1 MTFLELKQD
10 LTPTRR
16 KWKRIPRMDAAVGS
30 YEWAKALHKRG
41 AHTVVYLLQRGKQIG
56 DNYSRVYFHC
66 RTVWTLPRPG
76 FTLRKQATQTQ
87 LQTLQ
92 MSNSV
97 LWHYGKTQTKTHVC
111 LVNLT
116 NTLYC
121 GQLCLARFFT
131 ATQRSVLSSSLVKEL
146 VSELPSR
153 EISHGDSTMLC
164 DFCLTVSQGFLYET
178 SKINN
183 ITEATRWNAPWYLVT
198 WLVGKCR
205 YVALRNWE
213 SLSHQWVDL

>member
-1 MTFLELKQD
+1 MSKGITQ
-10 LTPTRR
+10 T
-16 KWKRIPRMDAAVGS
+16 V
-30 YEWAKALHKRG
+30 G
-41 AHTVVYLLQRGKQIG
+41 AHTEVYLLQRGQQIG
-56 DNYSRVYFHC
+56 GSYSRVYFHR

-87 LQTLQ
+87 LQTSQ

-121 GQLCLARFFT
+121 GQLCLARFFFFT
-131 ATQRSVLSSSLVKEL
+131 ATQRSALSSSLVKEL

-153 EISHGDSTMLC
+153 EIGHGDSTVLC
-164 DFCLTVSQGFLYET
+164 DFCLAVSQGFLCET
-178 SKINN
+178 SNIKKT
-183 ITEATRWNAPWYLVT
+183 ITEATRWHTPWYLVT
-198 WLVGKCR
+198 RLVGKCR
-205 YVALRNWE
+205 YVAPQNWE
-213 SLSHQWVDL
+213 NLNHQWVDL